1 MLFSLALDV
10 FLAVLLIVTI
20 CYAMVLNRKLSRFR
34 NEKMELEKLAKLFGE
49 AMERAG
55 DSIGK
60 LKNTAGGLQD
70 RIDKAQALRDDL
82 VFLIDR
88 GGSAADRLE
97 EMVREARNEG
107 GFGPRP
113 VPEYHLGAE
122 SPPQNKEK
130 KTKSGIDKENNAPKL
145 RSEAE
150 RELLKALQAAR

>member
-1 MLFSLALDV
+1 MPFSLALDV
-10 FLAVLLIVTI
+10 FVAILLIITI
-20 CYAMVLNRKLSRFR
+20 CYAVVLNQKLSRFR

-88 GGSAADRLE
+88 GGSSADRLE
-97 EMVREARNEG
+97 EIVREARKEG

-113 VPEYHLGAE
+113 VPEA
-122 SPPQNKEK
+122 PPHNKEK
-130 KTKSGIDKENNAPKL
+130 KIKNNPDKEESAPKP